1 MGNKE
6 PPRPARVNKLTTNP
20 FENMNSTPEQSFE
33 KVVTV
38 KKLQRNPFMD
48 QLEKKSQQ
56 EPKKPVVKTAPMKK
70 ISTETCIKFESK
82 KEKKT
87 SETENQENEDQQ
99 SERRQLVRVSR
110 SIEGPAPQ
118 SKSAK
123 EKKSGSTMS
132 LQKIFIDGPKEFFK
146 SSKEKLYKMSK
157 ETLCEV
163 NEPTDKGDPQ
173 CVEKK
178 PSRSEMQN
186 YL

>member
-1 MGNKE
+1 MG
-6 PPRPARVNKLTTNP
+6 
-20 FENMNSTPEQSFE
+20 
-33 KVVTV
+33 
-38 KKLQRNPFMD
+38 D

-56 EPKKPVVKTAPMKK
+56 EPKKPVVKTVPMKK

-87 SETENQENEDQQ
+87 SETENQ
-99 SERRQLVRVSR
+99 
-110 SIEGPAPQ
+110 

-132 LQKIFIDGPKEFFK
+132 LQKIFIDKPKEFFK

-173 CVEKK
+173 SVNKK

-186 YL
+186 YLLSHVLFDGNEVA